1 MFGYDV
7 NFENMVKVS
16 RKKKIRGLLS
26 IHKPKNS
33 MCKECQLCKMMKPKI
48 SSMLHTSNDIL
59 ELVHT
64 DLYGPMRVESYYGDI
79 NFILLLMVTL
89 G

>member
-1 MFGYDV
+1 M
-7 NFENMVKVS
+7 
-16 RKKKIRGLLS
+16 S

-33 MCKECQLCKMMKPKI
+33 MCKECQLGKMMKPKI
-48 SSMLHTSNDIL
+48 SSTLHTSNDIL

-79 NFILLLMVTL
+79 YFILFVDDYTRMLTIILMKVKSHSSNMFK
-89 G
+89 